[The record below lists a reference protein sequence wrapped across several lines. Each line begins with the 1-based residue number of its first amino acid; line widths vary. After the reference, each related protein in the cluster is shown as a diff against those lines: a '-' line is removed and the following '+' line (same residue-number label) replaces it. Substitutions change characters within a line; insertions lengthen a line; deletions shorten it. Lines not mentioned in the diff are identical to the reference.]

1 MNRKGLI
8 IQIQILIKNNWL
20 QFIIMTLQFHKHFH
34 FSVKAENFFDNL
46 LKRMEQYATNLEV
59 LVEERTSKYLH
70 EKKRAE
76 DLLYRLLPQCVTL
89 CNCKWSNVLIEWW
102 CVRMIYLLLFD
113 NFHCRSIAHQIQ
125 SQGFVEP
132 EAFESVSI
140 LFTDIVQFTSFSAES
155 TPMQV
160 NISLFINQKFFTNS
174 PSSICTVGRTLNYLH
189 LFSDCANAEWFVFK
203 FWWYYYFIRCL

>member
-1 MNRKGLI
+1 M
-8 IQIQILIKNNWL
+8 
-20 QFIIMTLQFHKHFH
+20 
-34 FSVKAENFFDNL
+34 KAENFFDNL

-160 NISLFINQKFFTNS
+160 YISLFINQKFFIHLYSWTNFKLFAS
-174 PSSICTVGRTLNYLH
+174 LFRLCKCWMICIQVLMILSLH
-189 LFSDCANAEWFVFK
+189 TM
-203 FWWYYYFIRCL
+203 FIR

>member
-1 MNRKGLI
+1 
-8 IQIQILIKNNWL
+8 
-20 QFIIMTLQFHKHFH
+20 
-34 FSVKAENFFDNL
+34 
-46 LKRMEQYATNLEV
+46 MEQYATNLEV

-89 CNCKWSNVLIEWW
+89 RNCKWSNVHIEWL

-160 NISLFINQKFFTNS
+160 NISPFIKEKFFTNC
-174 PSSICTVGRTLNYLH
+174 IHGLILNYVH

-203 FWWYYYFIRCL
+203 FWWYYHFIRCL